1 MKGVITMVKKN
12 LLKGIVMLGLLTVSA
27 GLSASYIDDAA
38 ELIINQ
44 ELSEK
49 DLVKDFSIKEIA
61 EIKEKVKEL
70 KLKNLREQK
79 KRAEEEKERNKRLE
93 ELKKKEAGKS
103 SILMDDL
110 EKKVN
115 NRFARLENRVSSLE
129 KNKNKA
135 VAAQSKSTNN
145 KVTTSV
151 SKKVSKKEAI
161 DLILRG
167 KLGDGPERIEKLK
180 KLGLSSSEIKEIQ
193 KEVTR
198 IMNEDQIKTDLN

>member
-1 MKGVITMVKKN
+1 MVKKN

-38 ELIINQ
+38 ELIVNQ

-49 DLVKDFSIKEIA
+49 DLVKDFSSKEIA
-61 EIKEKVKEL
+61 QIKEKVKEL
-70 KLKNLREQK
+70 KLKNLKEQK
-79 KRAEEEKERNKRLE
+79 RVEEEKAKNKRLE
-93 ELKKKEAGKS
+93 ELRRKEEGKNA
-103 SILMDDL
+103 IIIDDL

-115 NRFARLENRVSSLE
+115 NRFSRLESRVSSLE

-135 VAAQSKSTNN
+135 AAAQSKSTNN

-180 KLGLSSSEIKEIQ
+180 KLGFTDSEVKEIQ
-193 KEVTR
+193 KNVTK
-198 IMNEDQIKTDLN
+198 IINENQIKTDLN

>member
-49 DLVKDFSIKEIA
+49 DLVKDFSSKEIA
-61 EIKEKVKEL
+61 QIKERVKEL
-70 KLKNLREQK
+70 KLKNLKEQ

-93 ELKKKEAGKS
+93 ELKRKEIGKNA
-103 SILMDDL
+103 IIVDDL
-110 EKKVN
+110 ERKVN
-115 NRFARLENRVSSLE
+115 NRFSKLESRVSNLE
-129 KNKNKA
+129 KNKNK
-135 VAAQSKSTNN
+135 AAQSKSTNN
-145 KVTTSV
+145 KVTTLV
-151 SKKVSKKEAI
+151 SKKISKKEAI

-180 KLGLSSSEIKEIQ
+180 KLGLSSLEIKEIQ

-198 IMNEDQIKTDLN
+198 IVNEDQIKTDLN

>member
-1 MKGVITMVKKN
+1 MLKKN
-12 LLKGIVMLGLLTVSA
+12 LLKGMVILGVLSVSA
-27 GLSASYIDDAA
+27 GLSANYIDDAA

-49 DLVKDFSIKEIA
+49 DLVKDFSIKDIS

-79 KRAEEEKERNKRLE
+79 RLEEEKERNKRLE
-93 ELKKKEAGKS
+93 ELKRKEMGRS
-103 SILMDDL
+103 EIIVDDL
-110 EKKVN
+110 ERKVN

-135 VAAQSKSTNN
+135 AAAQSKSTNN
-145 KVTTSV
+145 KATTSV

-180 KLGLSSSEIKEIQ
+180 KLGLSSLEIKEIQ

-198 IMNEDQIKTDLN
+198 IINEDQIKTDLN

>member
-1 MKGVITMVKKN
+1 MVKKN

-38 ELIINQ
+38 ELIVNQ

-49 DLVKDFSIKEIA
+49 DLVKDFSSKEIA
-61 EIKEKVKEL
+61 QIKEKVKEL
-70 KLKNLREQK
+70 KLKNLKEQ
-79 KRAEEEKERNKRLE
+79 KRAEEEKAKNKRLE
-93 ELKKKEAGKS
+93 ELRRKEEGKNA
-103 SILMDDL
+103 IIIDDL

-115 NRFARLENRVSSLE
+115 NRFSRLESRVSSLE
-129 KNKNKA
+129 KNKNQA
-135 VAAQSKSTNN
+135 AAAQSKSTNN

-180 KLGLSSSEIKEIQ
+180 KLGFTDSEVKEIQ
-193 KEVTR
+193 KNVTK
-198 IMNEDQIKTDLN
+198 IINENQIKTDLN

>member
-49 DLVKDFSIKEIA
+49 DLVKDFSSKEIDKIKER
-61 EIKEKVKEL
+61 VKEL
-70 KLKNLREQK
+70 KLKNLKEQ

-93 ELKKKEAGKS
+93 ELRKKEEGKNA
-103 SILMDDL
+103 IIVDDL

-129 KNKNKA
+129 RNKNK
-135 VAAQSKSTNN
+135 AAQSKSTNN

-151 SKKVSKKEAI
+151 SKKISKKEAI

-167 KLGDGPERIEKLK
+167 KLGDGPEGIEKLK
-180 KLGLSSSEIKEIQ
+180 KLGLSSLEIKEIQ

-198 IMNEDQIKTDLN
+198 IVNEDQIKTDLN

>member
-49 DLVKDFSIKEIA
+49 DLVKDFSSKEIDKIKER
-61 EIKEKVKEL
+61 VKEL
-70 KLKNLREQK
+70 KLKNLKEQ

-103 SILMDDL
+103 SILVDDL

-115 NRFARLENRVSSLE
+115 NRFTRLENRVSSLE
-129 KNKNKA
+129 RNKNK
-135 VAAQSKSTNN
+135 AAQSKSTNN

-151 SKKVSKKEAI
+151 SKKISKKEAI

-180 KLGLSSSEIKEIQ
+180 KLGLSSLEIKEIQ

-198 IMNEDQIKTDLN
+198 IINEDQIKTDLN

>member
-1 MKGVITMVKKN
+1 M
-12 LLKGIVMLGLLTVSA
+12 
-27 GLSASYIDDAA
+27 
-38 ELIINQ
+38 
-44 ELSEK
+44 
-49 DLVKDFSIKEIA
+49 
-61 EIKEKVKEL
+61 KEL

-115 NRFARLENRVSSLE
+115 NRFSRLESRVSSLE
-129 KNKNKA
+129 RNKNKA
-135 VAAQSKSTNN
+135 AAQNKSNNN
-145 KVTTSV
+145 KVTSST

-180 KLGLSSSEIKEIQ
+180 KLGFSSSEIKEIQ

-198 IMNEDQIKTDLN
+198 IINEDQIKTDLN

>member
-1 MKGVITMVKKN
+1 MLKKN
-12 LLKGIVMLGLLTVSA
+12 LLKGMVILGGLGISA
-27 GLSASYIDDAA
+27 GLAASYVDDAA
-38 ELIINQ
+38 ELIVNQ

-49 DLVKDFSIKEIA
+49 DLVKDFSSKEIA
-61 EIKEKVKEL
+61 QIKEKVKEL
-70 KLKNLREQK
+70 KLKNLKEQ
-79 KRAEEEKERNKRLE
+79 KRAEEEKAKNKRLE
-93 ELKKKEAGKS
+93 ELRRKEEGKNA
-103 SILMDDL
+103 IIIDDL

-115 NRFARLENRVSSLE
+115 NRFFRLESRVSSLE

-135 VAAQSKSTNN
+135 AAAQSKSTNN

-180 KLGLSSSEIKEIQ
+180 KLGFTDSEVKEIQ
-193 KEVTR
+193 KNVTK
-198 IMNEDQIKTDLN
+198 IINENQIKTDLN

>member
-49 DLVKDFSIKEIA
+49 DLVKDFSSKEIDKIKER
-61 EIKEKVKEL
+61 VKEL
-70 KLKNLREQK
+70 KLKNLKEQ

-103 SILMDDL
+103 SILVDDL

-115 NRFARLENRVSSLE
+115 NRFTRLENRVSSLE
-129 KNKNKA
+129 RNKNKA
-135 VAAQSKSTNN
+135 AQNKSNNN
-145 KVTTSV
+145 KVTSST

-180 KLGLSSSEIKEIQ
+180 KLGLSSLEIKEIQ

-198 IMNEDQIKTDLN
+198 IVNEDQIKTDLN

>member
-1 MKGVITMVKKN
+1 MLKKN
-12 LLKGIVMLGLLTVSA
+12 LLKGMVILGVLSVSA
-27 GLSASYIDDAA
+27 GLSANYIDDAA

-49 DLVKDFSIKEIA
+49 DLVKDFSSKDIS

-79 KRAEEEKERNKRLE
+79 RLEEEKERNKRLE
-93 ELKKKEAGKS
+93 ELKRKEMGRS
-103 SILMDDL
+103 EIIVDDL
-110 EKKVN
+110 ERKVN

-135 VAAQSKSTNN
+135 AAAQSKSTNN
-145 KVTTSV
+145 KATTSV

-180 KLGLSSSEIKEIQ
+180 KLGFTDSEVKEIQ

-198 IMNEDQIKTDLN
+198 IINEDQIKTDLN

>member
-49 DLVKDFSIKEIA
+49 DLVKDFSSKEIA

-115 NRFARLENRVSSLE
+115 NRFSRLESRVSSLE
-129 KNKNKA
+129 RNKNKA
-135 VAAQSKSTNN
+135 AAQNKSNNN
-145 KVTTSV
+145 KVTSST

-180 KLGLSSSEIKEIQ
+180 KLGFSSSEIKEIQ

-198 IMNEDQIKTDLN
+198 IINEDQIKTDLN

>member
-1 MKGVITMVKKN
+1 MVKKN

-27 GLSASYIDDAA
+27 GLSASYIDD
-38 ELIINQ
+38 ELCCIVNQ

-49 DLVKDFSIKEIA
+49 DLVKDFSSKEIA
-61 EIKEKVKEL
+61 QIKEKVKEL
-70 KLKNLREQK
+70 KLKNLKEQ
-79 KRAEEEKERNKRLE
+79 KRAEEEKAKNKRLE
-93 ELKKKEAGKS
+93 ELRRKEEGKNA
-103 SILMDDL
+103 IIIDDL

-115 NRFARLENRVSSLE
+115 NRFSRLESRVSSLE

-135 VAAQSKSTNN
+135 AAAQSKSTNN

-180 KLGLSSSEIKEIQ
+180 KLGFTDSEVKEIQ
-193 KEVTR
+193 KNVTK
-198 IMNEDQIKTDLN
+198 IINENQIKTDLN

>member
-1 MKGVITMVKKN
+1 MLKKN
-12 LLKGIVMLGLLTVSA
+12 LLKGMVILGVLSVSA
-27 GLSASYIDDAA
+27 GLSANYIDDAA

-49 DLVKDFSIKEIA
+49 DLVKDFSSKDIS

-79 KRAEEEKERNKRLE
+79 RLEEEKERNKRLE
-93 ELKKKEAGKS
+93 ELKRKEIGKNA
-103 SILMDDL
+103 IIVDDL
-110 EKKVN
+110 ERKVN
-115 NRFARLENRVSSLE
+115 NRFSKLESRVSNLE

-135 VAAQSKSTNN
+135 AQNKSNNN

-180 KLGLSSSEIKEIQ
+180 KLGFTDSEVKEIQ
-193 KEVTR
+193 KSVTK
-198 IMNEDQIKTDLN
+198 IINEDQIKTDLN

>member
-1 MKGVITMVKKN
+1 MLKKN
-12 LLKGIVMLGLLTVSA
+12 LLKGMVILGVLSVSA
-27 GLSASYIDDAA
+27 GLSANYIDDAA

-49 DLVKDFSIKEIA
+49 DLVKDFSSKDIS

-79 KRAEEEKERNKRLE
+79 RLEEEKERNKRLE
-93 ELKKKEAGKS
+93 ELKRKEMGRS
-103 SILMDDL
+103 EIIVDDL
-110 EKKVN
+110 ERKVN

-135 VAAQSKSTNN
+135 AAAQSKSTNN
-145 KVTTSV
+145 KATTSV

-180 KLGLSSSEIKEIQ
+180 KLGLSSLEIKEIQ

-198 IMNEDQIKTDLN
+198 IINEDQIKIDLN

>member
-1 MKGVITMVKKN
+1 MVKKN

-49 DLVKDFSIKEIA
+49 DLVKDFSSKEIDKIKER
-61 EIKEKVKEL
+61 VKEL
-70 KLKNLREQK
+70 KLKNLKEQ

-103 SILMDDL
+103 SILVDDL

-115 NRFARLENRVSSLE
+115 NRFTRLENRVSSLE
-129 KNKNKA
+129 RNKNK
-135 VAAQSKSTNN
+135 AAQSKSTNN

-151 SKKVSKKEAI
+151 SKKISKKEAI

-180 KLGLSSSEIKEIQ
+180 KLGLSSLEIKEIQ

-198 IMNEDQIKTDLN
+198 IINEDQIKTDLN

>member
-49 DLVKDFSIKEIA
+49 DLVKDFSSKEIDKIKER
-61 EIKEKVKEL
+61 VKEL
-70 KLKNLREQK
+70 KLKNLKEQ

-93 ELKKKEAGKS
+93 QLKKKEVGKS
-103 SILMDDL
+103 SILFDDL

-129 KNKNKA
+129 RNKNKA
-135 VAAQSKSTNN
+135 VQSKSTNN

-151 SKKVSKKEAI
+151 SKKISKKEAI

-180 KLGLSSSEIKEIQ
+180 KLGLSSLEIKEIQ

-198 IMNEDQIKTDLN
+198 IVNEDQIKTDLN

>member
-1 MKGVITMVKKN
+1 MVKVVKKN
-12 LLKGIVMLGLLTVSA
+12 LLRGMVILSFLSISA
-27 GLSASYIDDAA
+27 GLSANYIDDAA
-38 ELIINQ
+38 ELIINE
-44 ELSEK
+44 ELTEK
-49 DLVKDFSIKEIA
+49 DLVKDFNSKEIA
-61 EIKEKVKEL
+61 QVKEKVKEL

-79 KRAEEEKERNKRLE
+79 RVEEEKERNKRLE

-115 NRFARLENRVSSLE
+115 NRFSRLESRVSSLE
-129 KNKNKA
+129 RDKNKA
-135 VAAQSKSTNN
+135 AAQNKSNNN
-145 KVTTSV
+145 KVTSST

-180 KLGLSSSEIKEIQ
+180 KLGFKDSEVKEIQ
-193 KEVTR
+193 KSVTK
-198 IMNEDQIKTDLN
+198 IINEDQIKTDLN

>member
-49 DLVKDFSIKEIA
+49 DLVKDFSSKEIDKIKER
-61 EIKEKVKEL
+61 VKEL
-70 KLKNLREQK
+70 KLKNLKEQ
-79 KRAEEEKERNKRLE
+79 KRAEEERNKRLE

-103 SILMDDL
+103 SILVDDL

-115 NRFARLENRVSSLE
+115 NRFTRLENRVSSLE
-129 KNKNKA
+129 RNKNKA
-135 VAAQSKSTNN
+135 VQSKSTNN

-151 SKKVSKKEAI
+151 SKKISKKEAI

-180 KLGLSSSEIKEIQ
+180 KLGLSSLEIKEIQ

-198 IMNEDQIKTDLN
+198 IVNEDQIKTDLN

>member
-1 MKGVITMVKKN
+1 MVKKN

-38 ELIINQ
+38 ELIVNQ

-49 DLVKDFSIKEIA
+49 DLVKDFSSKEIA
-61 EIKEKVKEL
+61 QIKEKVKEL
-70 KLKNLREQK
+70 KLKNLKEQ
-79 KRAEEEKERNKRLE
+79 KRAEEEKAKNKRLE
-93 ELKKKEAGKS
+93 ELRRKEEGKNA
-103 SILMDDL
+103 IIIDDL

-115 NRFARLENRVSSLE
+115 NRFSRLESRVSSLE
-129 KNKNKA
+129 KNKNQA
-135 VAAQSKSTNN
+135 AAAQSKSTNN

-167 KLGDGPERIEKLK
+167 KLGDGPEIIEKLK
-180 KLGLSSSEIKEIQ
+180 KLGFTDSEVKEIQ
-193 KEVTR
+193 KNVTK
-198 IMNEDQIKTDLN
+198 IINENQIKTDLN

>member
-1 MKGVITMVKKN
+1 MLKKN
-12 LLKGIVMLGLLTVSA
+12 LLKGMVILGVLSVSA
-27 GLSASYIDDAA
+27 GLSANYIDDAA

-49 DLVKDFSIKEIA
+49 DLVKDFSSKDIS

-79 KRAEEEKERNKRLE
+79 RLEEEKERNKRLE
-93 ELKKKEAGKS
+93 ELKRKEMGRS
-103 SILMDDL
+103 EIIVDDL
-110 EKKVN
+110 ERKVN

-135 VAAQSKSTNN
+135 AAAQSKSTNN
-145 KVTTSV
+145 KATTSV

-180 KLGLSSSEIKEIQ
+180 KLGFTDSEVKEIQ
-193 KEVTR
+193 KSVTK
-198 IMNEDQIKTDLN
+198 IINEDQIKTDL

>member
-49 DLVKDFSIKEIA
+49 DLVKDFSSKEIDKIKER
-61 EIKEKVKEL
+61 VKEL
-70 KLKNLREQK
+70 KLKNLKEQ

-115 NRFARLENRVSSLE
+115 NRFTRLENRVSSLE
-129 KNKNKA
+129 RNKNK
-135 VAAQSKSTNN
+135 AAQSKSTNN

-151 SKKVSKKEAI
+151 SKKISKKEAI

-180 KLGLSSSEIKEIQ
+180 KLGLSSLEIKEIQ

-198 IMNEDQIKTDLN
+198 IVNEDQIKTDLN